1 MNISLKYDYPPS
13 VDNMY
18 KKNKQGRI
26 YLKPEAVQYKKDI
39 GLLAKSAMNR
49 ADFIM
54 TKRPI
59 RLTIEEHIY
68 INSIQDENYE
78 QDIDNCV
85 KVLQDGLEGV
95 VYKNDKQIRSLR
107 VKKYLRKEEGKS
119 YRDNYVYIY
128 ITDESEDYN
137 VL

>member
-18 KKNKQGRI
+18 KKNRQGKI
-26 YLKPEAVQYKKDI
+26 YLKREAVQYKQDI
-39 GLLAKSAMNR
+39 GLLARSAMNK

-68 INSIQDENYE
+68 INSKQDENYE
-78 QDIDNCV
+78 QDIDNGV
-85 KVLQDGLEGV
+85 KVIQDGLEGV

-119 YRDNYVYIY
+119 YRDNYVYID
-128 ITDESEDYN
+128 ITDDDTSYN